1 MPTIDL
7 TNFDSNTL
15 GLVQSSQGRSG
26 TPNGNVF
33 FDVANGRIELIT
45 AEELANVD
53 MTSRGGGA
61 SVANPL
67 TNQDGVKKEALYA
80 FEREQRR
87 LDETLRQY
95 DPYFAGSFK
104 YAGAYNLINGRK
116 YDDADGSATSS
127 TTDDRFKIRGSGWRE
142 LDAAGAIGRIYF
154 GDRSLGNIE
163 ATSQPYHQLA
173 ALGPVTDFDKPGPVD
188 EAVQVYGDIAVDTN
202 TTTFDTRTYHA
213 LSVRTYGYNA
223 DRKTLADSGVTEMD
237 GYSVGFALGESV
249 HLTTNETDHPI
260 ASVYNATP
268 ANQLGVWLNMTLERL
283 VSTVDRQSE
292 GFNEAGVANFQWILN
307 NPNGAN
313 LEECVAYLDAIALQ
327 NADIDVGAGTT
338 NGKQVGTWYTYS
350 ADGKIQPRV
359 DDGSSGEG
367 LFIEGLVGVD
377 KQSVIFTDDSDA
389 TRTYPFFVSCIVT
402 VGANAV
408 ADSLAWFHA
417 FFRDGADNAV
427 GGGDDFNTAGAVT
440 VQDSGAT
447 EVKGT
452 VNSSGFRSGNDIV
465 FEFDFD
471 GDTVGGPAGQNK
483 WVVFECE
490 GDGGVTAAKVLFQI
504 TNAAA
509 TITASCIPG
518 VETNV

>member
-1 MPTIDL
+1 MATIDL

-26 TPNGNVF
+26 TPDGNVF

-45 AEELANVD
+45 AEELTNVD
-53 MTSRGGGA
+53 MTSRGGAA

-67 TNQDGVKKEALYA
+67 IEDDGVKMEALYA

-95 DPYFAGSFK
+95 DPYFEGSFK
-104 YAGAYNLINGRK
+104 FAGAYNIINGRK
-116 YDDADGSATSS
+116 FDDADGSNTSL
-127 TTDDRFKIRGSGWRE
+127 TVDDRFKIRGSGWRE
-142 LDAAGAIGRIYF
+142 LDATGALGRIYF

-163 ATSQPYHQLA
+163 ATSQPYHQLVEFGA
-173 ALGPVTDFDKPGPVD
+173 VTNYDKDGPID
-188 EAVQVYGDIAVDTN
+188 EAVQVYGDNAVDAN

-213 LSVRTYGYNA
+213 LSVRTYGQNP
-223 DRKTLADSGVTEMD
+223 DRKTLVDSGVSQMD
-237 GYSVGFALGESV
+237 GYSVGFALEETV
-249 HLTTNETDHPI
+249 HLTTSEASHPI

-268 ANQLGVWLNMTLERL
+268 ANQLGVWLNMTLEEL
-283 VSTVDRQSE
+283 VSPQTE
-292 GFNEAGVANFQWILN
+292 TGFNEADGDFTWVLN

-313 LEECVAYLDAIALQ
+313 LAECVAYLDAISLQ
-327 NADIDVGAGTT
+327 DADINEGAATT

-359 DDGSSGEG
+359 DDGSTGEG

-377 KQSVIFTDDSDA
+377 KQNVIFTDDADN
-389 TRTYPFFVSCIVT
+389 TKTYPFFVSCIVT

-408 ADSLAWFHA
+408 ADTLAWFHA
-417 FFRDGADNAV
+417 FFRDGSDNAV
-427 GGGDDFNTAGAVT
+427 GGGDDFNTSGAVT
-440 VQDSGAT
+440 VQDSSAT
-447 EVKGT
+447 AVKGT
-452 VNSSGFRSGNDIV
+452 VNSSPFRSGNDIV
-465 FEFDFD
+465 FEFDYD
-471 GDTVGGPAGQNK
+471 GDTVGGPAGNDK
-483 WVVFECE
+483 WCVFECE
-490 GDGGVTAAKVLFQI
+490 GDGGVTAAKTLFQI
-504 TNAAA
+504 TDAAA